1 MKKPCPT
8 WGRKSRSKGTTELI
22 ARGFHAETVKAISM
36 SYGLLSEESMGD
48 SKDRIRIDHWIVAVL
63 LAVMATIAFVN
74 VISRYLVNLSFAA
87 TEEITVNLFVWLT
100 VVGSGIAFER
110 GGQLGMV
117 TLYNVLPHKLKKFAI
132 LLSSSLSAILFVI
145 VDLYVIQAIHDEIT
159 LFWAISPALGIPVWI
174 YYLGVPVLSVFVF
187 TGIYKDASSKLK
199 KLEGSRRT

>member
-1 MKKPCPT
+1 M
-8 WGRKSRSKGTTELI
+8 
-22 ARGFHAETVKAISM
+22 GFF
-36 SYGLLSEESMGD
+36 LEESMGD
-48 SKDRIRIDHWIVAVL
+48 SKDRIPIDHWIVAIL
-63 LAVMATIAFVN
+63 LFIMAAIAFIN
-74 VISRYLVNLSFAA
+74 VISRYLINLSFGA

-117 TLYNVLPHKLKKFAI
+117 TLYNLLPKEWKKFAI
-132 LLSSSLSAILFVI
+132 LLSSSLSAILFAL

-174 YYLGVPVLSVFVF
+174 YYLGVPILSVFVF

-199 KLEGSRRT
+199 KLEGLRRA